1 MKDISLKIIPKK
13 DILTILPLLGEL
25 NSTTPLYLLK
35 KRLLQMITQNYKCV
49 GMFHKDTLIGICGL
63 WFMTRHYV
71 GKVVEADHV
80 IISAKYRGRNLGK
93 KMFGWIYNFSLEE
106 GYEATELNVYSGN
119 QKAHKFYLNEGHDIY
134 GFPAVKVW
142 REDMRLS

>member
-1 MKDISLKIIPKK
+1 
-13 DILTILPLLGEL
+13 
-25 NSTTPLYLLK
+25 
-35 KRLLQMITQNYKCV
+35 MITQNYKCV

-93 KMFGWIYNFSLEE
+93 KCSDGSTTSPLR
-106 GYEATELNVYSGN
+106 
-119 QKAHKFYLNEGHDIY
+119 
-134 GFPAVKVW
+134 KV
-142 REDMRLS
+142 MKQPN